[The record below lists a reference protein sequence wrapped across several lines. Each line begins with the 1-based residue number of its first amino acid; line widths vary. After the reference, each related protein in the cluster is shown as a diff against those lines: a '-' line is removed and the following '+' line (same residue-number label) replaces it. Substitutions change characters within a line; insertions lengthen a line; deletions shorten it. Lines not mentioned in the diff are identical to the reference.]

1 MTAPIHDAT
10 VVSNKTIVPGILRMR
25 LACPDA
31 AQRARPGQFIMLQV
45 SEHTD
50 PLLRRPF
57 SVCSAQGTAVD
68 ILYKVVGRGTAVM
81 AGWNPER
88 RVSCIGPLG
97 NGFSIAEA
105 PERTYLV
112 AGGIGIA
119 PLMFLLET
127 LVQQNSGRA
136 SMVFMGGKTAP
147 DVALLEDFNLLSQK
161 HSLYATE
168 DGSRGFQ
175 GLVTDLFSGYLAEG
189 VSQDRQKACIYGCGP
204 EPMLSALS
212 KIAEQQG
219 MDCQLSLESRMA
231 CGIGACLGC
240 AVKTKAT
247 ADSARSPGAGDQ
259 AQSCYYK
266 RVCADGPVFNSREL
280 VWDV

>member
-1 MTAPIHDAT
+1 
-10 VVSNKTIVPGILRMR
+10 MR

-57 SVCSAQGTAVD
+57 SVCSAQGATVD
-68 ILYKVVGRGTAVM
+68 ILYKVVGRGTAAM
-81 AGWNPER
+81 TSWQPGQ

-97 NGFSIAEA
+97 NGFNIAEP
-105 PERTYLV
+105 PEHAYLV

-119 PLMFLLET
+119 PLLFLLET
-127 LVQQNSGRA
+127 LENRA
-136 SMVFMGGKTAP
+136 STVFMGGKTAQ
-147 DVALLEDFNLLSQK
+147 DVAVLEDFNVLTQQ
-161 HSLYATE
+161 HIFYATE
-168 DGSRGFQ
+168 DGSRGVQ
-175 GLVTDLFSGYLAEG
+175 GLVTDLFLNHLKQAGKENSQSSG
-189 VSQDRQKACIYGCGP
+189 IYGCGP
-204 EPMLSALS
+204 APMLSALS
-212 KIAEQQG
+212 KIAEQHG
-219 MDCQLSLESRMA
+219 MDCQMSLESRMA

-247 ADSARSPGAGDQ
+247 ADSARTLGTGGQ

-280 VWDV
+280 VWEV

>member
-1 MTAPIHDAT
+1 MTAPIHDTT
-10 VVSNKTIVPGILRMR
+10 VVYNRTVAPGIVRMR

-31 AQRARPGQFIMLQV
+31 AQQARPGQFIMLQV

-57 SVCSAQGTAVD
+57 SVCSAQGAAVD
-68 ILYKVVGRGTAVM
+68 ILYKVVGRGTAAM
-81 AGWNPER
+81 ASWQPEQ

-97 NGFSIAEA
+97 NGFNIAEP
-105 PERTYLV
+105 PEHAYLV

-119 PLMFLLET
+119 PLLFLLEALENRSST
-127 LVQQNSGRA
+127 
-136 SMVFMGGKTAP
+136 VFMGGKTAQ
-147 DVALLEDFNLLSQK
+147 DVAVLEDFNVRIQQRIF
-161 HSLYATE
+161 YATE
-168 DGSRGFQ
+168 DGSRGAK
-175 GLVTDLFSGYLAEG
+175 GLVTDLFLNYLEQAGKEN
-189 VSQDRQKACIYGCGP
+189 SQSAGIYGCGP
-204 EPMLSALS
+204 ARMLSALS
-212 KIAEQQG
+212 AIAKRQG

-240 AVKTKAT
+240 AVKTKAV
-247 ADSARSPGAGDQ
+247 AESAVSSGARHHAPSGY
-259 AQSCYYK
+259 YYK